1 MGCHDTFCCICGNS
15 CYPLTNDSIKYT
27 FSPLVQKNIS
37 NDEIKQIVKNTKW
50 FNKCTL
56 LLKNNKIVHNC
67 KEISCNRGFKST
79 KTGKYYESMNYYHN
93 DINMEQYYS
102 KHNNHDYVENSGIF
116 IHTDCWKF
124 IKINYNIKL
133 KYKDLPI
140 KFIKKLL
147 MKEELL
153 PIDYNPISKYWM
165 QDFNYEKMYLDNN
178 TWIIQN
184 PLSPDCDDK
193 NIKRIKKIINQL
205 KLSQEINR
213 IGPSASATF
222 YKNNDIKLG
231 NNNKFWKISN
241 TKWIEITDCIVTKN
255 ILIKNIPAQIKYI
268 NYIKK
273 IPQIGEVNIEPL
285 FIKNYVFNKINKSI
299 EINFIGTKNTISK
312 LLNAEN
318 YNS

>member
-15 CYPLTNDSIKYT
+15 CYPLTIDATKYK
-27 FSPLVQKNIS
+27 FSPHIQENIS
-37 NDEIKQIVKNTKW
+37 SDEMKQIVKNTKW

-67 KEISCNRGFKST
+67 KEISCNRDFKSI
-79 KTGKYYESMNYYHN
+79 KTGKYYESLNYYHN

-102 KHNNHDYVENSGIF
+102 KYNNHDYIENSGIF

-178 TWIIQN
+178 VWIIQN
-184 PLSPDCDDK
+184 PLSPDCDSK

-205 KLSQEINR
+205 KLSPQINR
-213 IGPSASATF
+213 IGPAASATF

-241 TKWIEITDCIVTKN
+241 GRWCEITDYVVTKN
-255 ILIKNIPAQIKYI
+255 ILIKNIPTQINYI

-285 FIKNYVFNKINKSI
+285 FIKNYVFNKKNKSI
-299 EINFIGTKNTISK
+299 EINFIGTENTISK
-312 LLNAEN
+312 ILNAEKL
-318 YNS
+318 